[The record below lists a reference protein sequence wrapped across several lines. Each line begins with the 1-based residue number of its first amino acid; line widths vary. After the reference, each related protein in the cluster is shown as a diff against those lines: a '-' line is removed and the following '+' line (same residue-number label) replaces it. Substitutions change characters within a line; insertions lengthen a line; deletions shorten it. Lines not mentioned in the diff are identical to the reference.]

1 MPAQNPAT
9 VWMFGSLHLL
19 RRDRGLASVVE
30 VSIPS
35 CGCAASV
42 LARELDLPLASIE
55 VVFVNNQLYCL
66 DHCVQ
71 QGDKVVFFPEGF
83 YDLAHGLTA
92 INKAGQPGI
101 KHAR

>member
-1 MPAQNPAT
+1 MPVQKTAT
-9 VWMFGSLHLL
+9 VWMFGALHIL

-42 LARELDLPLASIE
+42 LARELDLPLTRIE

-66 DHCVQ
+66 DHCIQ

-92 INKAGQPGI
+92 INTTAQPAPTHAG
-101 KHAR
+101 